1 MKFIKLT
8 LPDKSSVFVNIS
20 KCYDIFKNEKSEKN
34 NTNISFGND
43 YVLSVLE
50 TPKEIIDILNKKKW
64 N

>member
-8 LPDKSSVFVNIS
+8 LPDNSKVYVNVNLV
-20 KCYDIFKNEKSEKN
+20 YDIFKNEFGDKN
-34 NTNISFGND
+34 NTNLSFGND

-50 TPKEIIDILNKKKW
+50 TPEEIINLIN